1 MINFS
6 SLLTQNW
13 HPSSTYER
21 TSTVNN
27 RISKRTAKMA
37 KEMNN
42 LSSKNKNILTFY
54 ARREI
59 QKMAY
64 SPHVKRRPIHTQ
76 TCAVTFLGE
85 NELPVA
91 S

>member
-1 MINFS
+1 
-6 SLLTQNW
+6 
-13 HPSSTYER
+13 
-21 TSTVNN
+21 
-27 RISKRTAKMA
+27 MA

-59 QKMAY
+59 NKMAY
-64 SPHVKRRPIHTQ
+64 LPHVKRRPIHTQ

-85 NELPVA
+85 NKLPVA